1 MKLNLFEEK
10 TDLEVQ
16 ITKNKGEKMEET
28 LKMKIDCHL
37 IKETIVAH
45 LIRKKDEDPEN
56 IWKGFRL
63 IQSEFD
69 SIKDFQ
75 NTNLDHFLQ
84 RLYLSIPE
92 LEKIEISH
100 FNENGE
106 KITRYIDKNSN
117 PKVLISLSGGLDS
130 TTLLYYL
137 INKGAKIEAISFNY
151 GSKHNDIEIEYAKK
165 TCEKLNINHHIIELD
180 FINKYFKSDLL
191 QNGGAIPEGHYQAE
205 NMKST
210 VVPFRNGIFLSI
222 SAGIAESYDCEFI
235 ALASHS
241 GDHAIYPD
249 CRPIF
254 TKAMFEAIK
263 YGTEKEIYLIA
274 PFNEITKT
282 DIVKLGNKLNVD
294 FSLTYSCYNGR
305 EKHCGKCGTCIER
318 KEAFAEAKVLDP
330 TIYEE

>member
-1 MKLNLFEEK
+1 
-10 TDLEVQ
+10 
-16 ITKNKGEKMEET
+16 MEET
-28 LKMKIDCHL
+28 LKMRINCHL
-37 IKETIVAH
+37 IKETITVH
-45 LIRKKDEDPEN
+45 LVRKKDEDPGN

-92 LEKIEISH
+92 LEKIEI
-100 FNENGE
+100 ENGE

-165 TCEKLNINHHIIELD
+165 TCEKLGINHQVIDLD
-180 FINKYFKSDLL
+180 FVNKYFKSDLL
-191 QNGGAIPEGHYQAE
+191 KSGGEIPEGHYQAE

-254 TKAMFEAIK
+254 TKAMSEAIK

-294 FSLTYSCYNGR
+294 FSLTY
-305 EKHCGKCGTCIER
+305 
-318 KEAFAEAKVLDP
+318 F
-330 TIYEE
+330 

>member
-1 MKLNLFEEK
+1 
-10 TDLEVQ
+10 
-16 ITKNKGEKMEET
+16 MEET
-28 LKMKIDCHL
+28 LKIQINCHL
-37 IKETIVAH
+37 AKEIIVVH
-45 LIRKKDEDPEN
+45 LIRKKDEDSEDV
-56 IWKGFRL
+56 WKDFRS

-75 NTNLDHFLQ
+75 NINFDHFLQ
-84 RLYLSIPE
+84 RLYLSIPRV
-92 LEKIEISH
+92 EKIEISH
-100 FNENGE
+100 FNENEE

-137 INKGAKIEAISFNY
+137 INKGAKVEAISFNY
-151 GSKHNDIEIEYAKK
+151 GSKHNNIEIEYAKK
-165 TCEKLNINHHIIELD
+165 ICKKLNINHRIIKLD
-180 FINKYFKSDLL
+180 FINEHFKSDLL
-191 QNGGAIPEGHYQAE
+191 QNGGVIPEGHYQAE

-222 SAGIAESYDCEFI
+222 SAGIAESCGCEFI

-249 CRPIF
+249 CRTTF

-274 PFNEITKT
+274 PFNKITKT
-282 DIVKLGNKLNVD
+282 DIVKLGNELNVD

-318 KEAFAEAKVLDP
+318 KEAFAEAKVSDP